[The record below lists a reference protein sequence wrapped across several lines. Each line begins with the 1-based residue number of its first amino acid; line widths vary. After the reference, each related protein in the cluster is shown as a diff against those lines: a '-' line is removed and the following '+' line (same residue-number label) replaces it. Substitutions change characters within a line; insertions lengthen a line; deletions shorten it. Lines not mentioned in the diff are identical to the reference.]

1 MKMVC
6 WYLLLHEVCCV
17 CVHIH
22 VQGEGPHTH
31 TCVYVVYMHTLLSLS
46 TVPLTLS
53 TLYAVSVST
62 LYFALDNLLDM
73 SDELLVKVN
82 IP

>member
-6 WYLLLHEVCCV
+6 WYLLLHVLCV
-17 CVHIH
+17 CAYTCAR
-22 VQGEGPHTH
+22 GRPAHTH
-31 TCVYVVYMHTLLSLS
+31 MCVYVVYMHTLLSLS

-73 SDELLVKVN
+73 SDELPVKVN
-82 IP
+82 IL